1 MTTDQFFWVLARV
14 AGLSSYA
21 ALAVALVT
29 GIALRTAV
37 LDWLGSNR
45 ALRALHEYT
54 TVLWI
59 PLAGLHLLSL
69 LLDTTA
75 RLGLLDLVI
84 PFHSTYGT
92 LAIGLGALSVDVL
105 LLVTVTAFLKR
116 RMNKDVWVWL
126 HRLAYVAFALIF
138 FHAVLSG
145 TDFSD
150 PIVSAISWAAAAML
164 LVLARSSCADCRRAT
179 FKYAPSPPRLK
190 ARNRCLRR
198 RHGLARIGTSSGR
211 MAPEPLAA
219 SFRN

>member
-1 MTTDQFFWVLARV
+1 MVAESAAVTLDQFFWVLARV

-21 ALAVALVT
+21 ALAIAMVT

-45 ALRALHEYT
+45 SLRALHEYT

-75 RLGLLDLVI
+75 RIGLLDLVI
-84 PFHSTYGT
+84 PFHSAYGT
-92 LAIGLGALSVDVL
+92 LAIGLGALSVDL
-105 LLVTVTAFLKR
+105 LLIVTATALLKR
-116 RMNKDVWVWL
+116 RMNKGLWMWL

-138 FHAVLSG
+138 LHALLSG

-150 PIVSAISWAAAAML
+150 PIVSAITWAAASML
-164 LVLARSSCADCRRAT
+164 LL
-179 FKYAPSPPRLK
+179 
-190 ARNRCLRR
+190 
-198 RHGLARIGTSSGR
+198 
-211 MAPEPLAA
+211 LAA
-219 SFRN
+219 VRAIWGRLPA

>member
-1 MTTDQFFWVLARV
+1 MTADQFFWVLSRV

-45 ALRALHEYT
+45 TLRALHEYA

-69 LLDTTA
+69 LPDATA
-75 RLGLLDLVI
+75 RIGVLDLLI
-84 PFHSTYGT
+84 PLHSSYGT

-105 LLVTVTAFLKR
+105 LLVTVTAFFKR
-116 RMNKDVWVWL
+116 RMNKAVWL
-126 HRLAYVAFALIF
+126 WMHRLAYLAFALIF
-138 FHAVLSG
+138 LHAVLSG

-150 PIVSAISWAAAAML
+150 PVVSAITWAAAAML
-164 LVLARSSCADCRRAT
+164 LLLALVRAIWG
-179 FKYAPSPPRLK
+179 RLP
-190 ARNRCLRR
+190 A
-198 RHGLARIGTSSGR
+198 
-211 MAPEPLAA
+211 
-219 SFRN
+219 

>member
-37 LDWLGSNR
+37 LDWLGTNR

-116 RMNKDVWVWL
+116 RMNKDVWLWL

-150 PIVSAISWAAAAML
+150 PIVSAITWAAAAML
-164 LVLARSSCADCRRAT
+164 LLLALSRAIWG
-179 FKYAPSPPRLK
+179 RLP
-190 ARNRCLRR
+190 A
-198 RHGLARIGTSSGR
+198 
-211 MAPEPLAA
+211 
-219 SFRN
+219 

>member
-1 MTTDQFFWVLARV
+1 MTMDQFFWVLARV

-21 ALAVALVT
+21 ALAIALVT

-75 RLGLLDLVI
+75 RIGLLDVVI
-84 PFHSTYGT
+84 PFHSSYGT

-105 LLVTVTAFLKR
+105 LLVTITAFLKR
-116 RMNKDVWVWL
+116 RMNKDLWIWL
-126 HRLAYVAFALIF
+126 HRLAYPGFAL
-138 FHAVLSG
+138 
-145 TDFSD
+145 
-150 PIVSAISWAAAAML
+150 
-164 LVLARSSCADCRRAT
+164 
-179 FKYAPSPPRLK
+179 
-190 ARNRCLRR
+190 
-198 RHGLARIGTSSGR
+198 
-211 MAPEPLAA
+211 
-219 SFRN
+219 

>member
-59 PLAGLHLLSL
+59 PLAGLHLVSL

-75 RLGLLDLVI
+75 RIGLLDLVV

-116 RMNKDVWVWL
+116 RMNKDVWLWL
-126 HRLAYVAFALIF
+126 HRLAYVVFALIF
-138 FHAVLSG
+138 LHAVLSG

-150 PIVSAISWAAAAML
+150 PIVSAITWAAAAML
-164 LVLARSSCADCRRAT
+164 LLLALSRAIWG
-179 FKYAPSPPRLK
+179 RLP
-190 ARNRCLRR
+190 A
-198 RHGLARIGTSSGR
+198 
-211 MAPEPLAA
+211 
-219 SFRN
+219 

>member
-37 LDWLGSNR
+37 LDWLGNNR

-59 PLAGLHLLSL
+59 PLAVLHLASL
-69 LLDTTA
+69 LLDKTA
-75 RLGLLDLVI
+75 RIGWLDLVI
-84 PFHSTYGT
+84 PFHSSYAS
-92 LAIGLGALSVDVL
+92 LAIGLGALSLDVL

-116 RMNKDVWVWL
+116 RMNKNLWL
-126 HRLAYVAFALIF
+126 WMHRLAYVAFAMIF
-138 FHAVLSG
+138 LHAVLSG

-150 PIVSAISWAAAAML
+150 PIVSAITWAAAAML
-164 LVLARSSCADCRRAT
+164 VFLALVRAIWG
-179 FKYAPSPPRLK
+179 RLP
-190 ARNRCLRR
+190 A
-198 RHGLARIGTSSGR
+198 
-211 MAPEPLAA
+211 
-219 SFRN
+219 

>member
-1 MTTDQFFWVLARV
+1 MTRDQFCWVMARV

-21 ALAVALVT
+21 ALAIALVT

-45 ALRALHEYT
+45 SLRSLHEYT

-59 PLAGLHLLSL
+59 PLAGLHLLLL

-75 RLGLLDLVI
+75 RIGLLDLVV

-105 LLVTVTAFLKR
+105 VIVTITAFLKR
-116 RMNKDVWVWL
+116 RMNKQVWL
-126 HRLAYVAFALIF
+126 WVHRTAYVAFAFIF
-138 FHAVLSG
+138 LHAVLSG

-150 PIVSAISWAAAAML
+150 PIVSAITWSTATML
-164 LVLARSSCADCRRAT
+164 LVLGLVRVMWG
-179 FKYAPSPPRLK
+179 RLP
-190 ARNRCLRR
+190 A
-198 RHGLARIGTSSGR
+198 
-211 MAPEPLAA
+211 
-219 SFRN
+219 